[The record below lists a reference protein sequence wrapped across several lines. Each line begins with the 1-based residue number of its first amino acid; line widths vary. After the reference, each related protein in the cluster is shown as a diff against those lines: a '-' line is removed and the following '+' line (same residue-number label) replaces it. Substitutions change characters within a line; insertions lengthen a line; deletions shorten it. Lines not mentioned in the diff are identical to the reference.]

1 MTRTKPTLTR
11 RPAQKAPPAPSRKT
25 RPPRERMARRRVTF
39 RLPKEAAPEAGHV
52 VVAGSFNDWS
62 LDLHPLVRSANGD
75 FQLELEL
82 ESGEHEFRFLIDG
95 VRWENAWDA
104 DKYVWNE
111 HAQCENS
118 VIVVS

>member
-1 MTRTKPTLTR
+1 M
-11 RPAQKAPPAPSRKT
+11 
-25 RPPRERMARRRVTF
+25 
-39 RLPKEAAPEAGHV
+39 
-52 VVAGSFNDWS
+52 VAGSFNDWS